1 MDHHTPHKPPALDGR
16 LAVHFWPDTAP
27 VWADGVCVIA
37 VRTENGQQRVRPRQ
51 QIRHAV
57 RAVLAELLDIAPA
70 AIHLPDAE
78 GAVPRIVFD
87 DAGAAA
93 ARRIAPDD
101 AIAYSISHETG
112 LTVAAINLRGAIGI
126 DVLQVRDIADWQPVA
141 RDYLGPDVARGLAA
155 VAPPQRASALARA
168 WTAREAALKCLGL
181 ALQEWTPAALP
192 CQTAEI
198 MLPQGYAGSFSIPTT
213 GMRRSVQPIE

>member
-78 GAVPRIVFD
+78 GAVPRI
-87 DAGAAA
+87 
-93 ARRIAPDD
+93 APDD

-141 RDYLGPDVARGLAA
+141 RDYLGP
-155 VAPPQRASALARA
+155 
-168 WTAREAALKCLGL
+168 
-181 ALQEWTPAALP
+181 
-192 CQTAEI
+192 
-198 MLPQGYAGSFSIPTT
+198 
-213 GMRRSVQPIE
+213 

>member
-101 AIAYSISHETG
+101 AIGYSISHETG
-112 LTVAAINLRGAIGI
+112 LTVAAI
-126 DVLQVRDIADWQPVA
+126 
-141 RDYLGPDVARGLAA
+141 
-155 VAPPQRASALARA
+155 APPQRASALARA

-213 GMRRSVQPIE
+213 GMRRSVQLIE